1 MSDTARANVMEELA
15 DDMLP
20 RLHWVDNFAKYYA
33 SSSMFINKALM
44 KECQWT
50 AHGFKRL
57 PTPCAMEWRRRD
69 DDSIQ
74 RCPT

>member
-1 MSDTARANVMEELA
+1 MSDTARANVLEELV
-15 DDMLP
+15 DDTFP

-33 SSSMFINKALM
+33 SASMVINKVLM

-50 AHGFKRL
+50 AHASQLRVLWNGNDV
-57 PTPCAMEWRRRD
+57 AMIP
-69 DDSIQ
+69 SQ